1 MTAGAGRD
9 ALLPVMA
16 PALRRVLEHPFLHG
30 LKDGSLE
37 TEAFRFFVV
46 QDAIYL
52 REYARTLALI
62 GARAPDEG
70 SLLLFTR
77 HAIAALEEERTLHA
91 ELFEALGIDPEVALA
106 TEPAPTCLAYTSYL
120 LSVAHGGSFAEALGA
135 ILPCYWIY
143 GEVGRAL
150 LEGGSPDPVHRRWI
164 EAYADAGYAAVVE
177 DVLGVVDLVWPGLGA
192 GERARVVTHV
202 AQTSRYEW
210 CFWDMAWRREP
221 WPL

>member
-1 MTAGAGRD
+1 VTAAAGRE
-9 ALLPVMA
+9 AVIPVMA
-16 PALRRVLEHPFLHG
+16 PALRRVLDHPFLQG

-37 TEAFRFFVV
+37 AEAFRFFVV

-52 REYARTLALI
+52 RDYARTLALI

-77 HAIAALEEERTLHA
+77 HAVAALEEERTLHT
-91 ELFEALGIDPEVALA
+91 ELLEGFGIDPEVALA

-120 LSVAHGGSFAEALGA
+120 LRIAQGGSFPEALGA
-135 ILPCYWIY
+135 VLPCYWIY

-150 LEGGSPDPVHRRWI
+150 LEGGSPHPLYQRWI

-177 DVLGVVDLVWPGLGA
+177 EVLRVVDLVWPGLGA
-192 GERARVVTHV
+192 AERARVVTHV
-202 AQTSRYEW
+202 ARTSRYEW
-210 CFWDMAWRREP
+210 CFWDMAWRRER